1 MIIWFTGQSGAGK
14 TTIARQVY
22 QIYERAVIL
31 DGDEM
36 RSSISR
42 GLGFS
47 KEDRMANNM
56 RIARLAKVLE
66 RYVEIVLVSV
76 ITPMQN
82 VRDMITHEIN
92 PVWIYVK
99 RTLPEREG
107 HFYEEPVNYPV
118 LDHDKLSVVESV
130 NKTLNIIGSYV

>member
-14 TTIARQVY
+14 TTIARQIY
-22 QIYERAVIL
+22 QTYDRAVIL

-36 RSSISR
+36 RSSISH

-47 KEDRMANNM
+47 KEDRMANNL

-66 RYVEIVLVSV
+66 RYVDVVLVSV
-76 ITPMQN
+76 IAPMQN
-82 VRDMITHEIN
+82 VRDMITHEIS
-92 PVWIYVK
+92 PFWVYVK

-107 HFYEEPVNYPV
+107 HFYEEPVDCPV
-118 LDHDKLSVVESV
+118 LDHDKLSIAESV
-130 NKTLNIIGSYV
+130 TKALHVIGSYV